1 MGRSGRGIRWE
12 LPWALALIALSAGCD
27 QRPADPV
34 ACPADRTATL
44 GLLLRARL
52 TAPNGGTGQSAGHVN
67 ALLAVDDDLYA
78 ANAQDAVAAFA
89 LVADGSLRSTAPL
102 ATGVDPRRPPFCT
115 ALAAH
120 GPSSTLYCG
129 YAYGD
134 ALAAFRLT
142 PGAAPTLRAM
152 RALDDPRLSVRGMAV
167 AGDLLYLALFR
178 NGLWTARIATDGSLS
193 DLQDT
198 GLGGDPRFVS
208 VAGDRVVVLDATR
221 GLVLASA
228 AGRSVTVL
236 GSVPLDGPSLDLS
249 VRDGVAIAALG
260 SAGAAIVDVSG
271 SAPSLRLSLRPPCVV
286 TSGDLAADSAAVVCT
301 SGTLLYDL
309 SGPAPRVAGFSAAH
323 AIMLQG
329 RFHRGELLVT
339 DWLDLVRFRA
349 DPRGQEV
356 ALDTAWGTYERADG
370 TSSVVVRNLTDQPT
384 RVTALGTRAALGS
397 GVVAAQG
404 VWRAA
409 IPSDEF
415 DDDDG
420 VLAAVARVSTLDPA
434 GCSLATFGPRLLR
447 RSEPVGPGVPPAVG
461 DAMPA
466 VTLAVPGGGGVI
478 TLPEPGRATRY
489 VFWSHDC
496 AAMWPELEDLDHLAR
511 VGRSPDGAEP
521 VFISA
526 EDPARVR
533 VRDRWPVPNLRLA
546 YYGSMFDTV
555 PPEVDA
561 VISRYGGDLY
571 ERGFINASMLS
582 GARHPTDY
590 TTDARGIVRAVER
603 LYRGAFPL
611 R

>member
-1 MGRSGRGIRWE
+1 MGRSGRGIRGE
-12 LPWALALIALSAGCD
+12 LPWALALVALSAGCD
-27 QRPADPV
+27 QPPADPV
-34 ACPADRTATL
+34 ACPADRRATL

-67 ALLAVDDDLYA
+67 AILAVGDDLYA

-134 ALAAFRLT
+134 TLTAFHLT

-152 RALDDPRLSVRGMAV
+152 RALDNPRLSVRGMTV

-178 NGLWTARIATDGSLS
+178 NGLWTARIAADGSLS

-208 VAGDRVVVLDATR
+208 VEGDRVVVLDATR
-221 GLVLASA
+221 GLVLARA
-228 AGRSVTVL
+228 AGRSVTAL
-236 GSVPLDGPSLDLS
+236 GSVSLDGPPLDLS
-249 VRDGVAIAALG
+249 VRGGVAIAALG
-260 SAGAAIVDVSG
+260 SSGAAIVDVSG
-271 SAPSLRLSLRPPCVV
+271 AAPSLRLSLRPSCVV
-286 TSGDLAADSAAVVCT
+286 TSGDLEADSAAVVCT

-323 AIMLQG
+323 GIMLQG

-349 DPRGQEV
+349 DPRGQAA

-370 TSSVVVRNLTDQPT
+370 ASSVVVRNMTDLPT
-384 RVTALGTRAALGS
+384 RVMAIGTSDALGS
-397 GVVAAQG
+397 GTVAAQG
-404 VWRAA
+404 TWRAA
-409 IPSDEF
+409 VPGGQF
-415 DDDDG
+415 TDDDG
-420 VLAAVARVSTLDPA
+420 VLTTVARISTLDPS
-434 GCSLATFGPRLLR
+434 GCSFAAFEPRLLR

-466 VTLAVPGGGGVI
+466 LTLAVPGGGGVI

-496 AAMWPELEDLDHLAR
+496 AAMWPELEDLDYLAR

-526 EDPARVR
+526 EDPARAR
-533 VRDRWPVPNLRLA
+533 LRDRWPVPNLRLA
-546 YYGSMFDTV
+546 YYGSMFDDV
-555 PPEVDA
+555 PREVEA
-561 VISRYGGDLY
+561 VVARYGGDLY
-571 ERGFINASMLS
+571 ERGFVNSKMLA

-590 TTDARGIVRAVER
+590 TVDAQGTVRAVER